1 MSTPLCLKPQKMTPS
16 LMEQLEREGLI
27 RRLAPGRDDLDAAP
41 GETLGGDL
49 YQPKEG
55 YGPHKLITVTVNRES
70 FAAFGTHPDNEE
82 FWMIGDPDRRPLYLA
97 IARMD
102 RPALEEK
109 LRAGTVTPQ
118 DFVLLE
124 MCYNDPQVSFFV
136 MLAGIPHGEA
146 VAPGT
151 GTPPS
156 FYVTESRDLPLDV
169 MDLGEYTLQ
178 VDSGSLSSSR

>member
-1 MSTPLCLKPQKMTPS
+1 MNMPLYLTPQEMTPQ

-27 RRLAPGRDDLDAAP
+27 RRLAPGLDDLDARP

-49 YQPKEG
+49 YEPQEG
-55 YGPHKLITVTVNRES
+55 YGPHKVITVTVNRES

-82 FWMIGDPDRRPLYLA
+82 FWMVGESGRRPLYLA
-97 IARMD
+97 IARMA

-124 MCYNDPQVSFFV
+124 MKYNDPQVSFFV
-136 MLAGIPHGEA
+136 MRAGIPHGEA

-151 GTPPS
+151 GAPPS

-169 MDLGEYTLQ
+169 MDMQGYALQ
-178 VDSGSLSSSR
+178 VDTGSLASSR